1 MAFLRAASHPSGG
14 CGLARTLVV
23 VVAATLWTSS
33 PLRAQEA
40 SETTDASAEAR
51 RFFMEGA
58 QRYEAEDYGSAAEAF
73 ARSYELRPVPVVL
86 FNLAQALRFAGRPG
100 AALRAFRSYLEA
112 ESDPGAARQR
122 SVEAAIAELE
132 AEVGYIRVAV
142 APEVDGLR
150 LTIDGRPLEGV
161 HPGDPFAVGPGPH
174 AVTVTAPGYQP
185 ASGRIEV
192 QSGATSLVSLR
203 LSAEA
208 ATLSIESVPGAE
220 VRVDGADAGT
230 VPLDLELE
238 AMVEHRLEIRASGHD
253 ALSQEITLQP
263 GEHRRLNLPLDQRTP
278 LYREW
283 WLWTAVGAFALT
295 VLTIGL
301 AVGLRDDAPEPLEGT
316 LPTVHAVTWG
326 GR

>member
-1 MAFLRAASHPSGG
+1 M
-14 CGLARTLVV
+14 ARTLVV
-23 VVAATLWTSS
+23 VAAATLWTTS

-40 SETTDASAEAR
+40 PAAPETSDATENGDASAEAR
-51 RFFMEGA
+51 RFFLEGA
-58 QRYEAEDYGSAAEAF
+58 QSYEAEDYGSAAEAF

-100 AALRAFRSYLEA
+100 AALRAFRAYLEA

-132 AEVGYIRVAV
+132 AEVGYLRVAV

-150 LTIDGRPLEGV
+150 VAIDGRPLEGV
-161 HPGDPFAVGPGPH
+161 QPGDPYAVAPGPH
-174 AVTVTAPGYQP
+174 AVTATAPGYQP

-192 QSGATSLVSLR
+192 QSETTSLVSLQ

-220 VRVDGADAGT
+220 VRVDGAEAGI

-253 ALSQEITLQP
+253 PLSQGITLQP
-263 GEHRRLNLPLDQRTP
+263 GEHRRLNLALEERTP

-316 LPTVHAVTWG
+316 LPTVHAITWG